1 MKLRKVYELKKDMQI
16 LVDEDEILEF
26 VEIRGDKAIFY
37 NRGGIEVEYPDYL
50 DIDEIGILLTGD
62 MKIPQDRL
70 APSLF

>member
-1 MKLRKVYELKKDMQI
+1 VKLRKVYELKKGMQI

-26 VEIRGDKAIFY
+26 EEIRGDKAIFY
-37 NRGGIEVEYPDYL
+37 NTWGIEVEYPDYL

-70 APSLF
+70 TPSLF